1 MLCRTPMLYFA
12 LIEFSSPLSQT
23 LTIAFHETINEDLND
38 QLLRAMDI
46 NCVQGKDLQ
55 GITS

>member
-1 MLCRTPMLYFA
+1 MLYFA